1 MHSFLTYF
9 DVSPWGYAL
18 VFLGMI
24 LEGDAVLFTAAFLAE
39 EGIFNPFVMAVVV
52 FAGVITGDF
61 CWYSLGRW
69 LGSSSVRVQKWIQKI
84 PQSLDAKLHA
94 RPLRTILISK
104 FTYGFHHAVLLR
116 VGASKLRRADFVRY
130 DIIAALVWMAIVGGL
145 GYFSGASFSLIK
157 HYLKTAELGLLFILI
172 IFFVV
177 WHFIINRSRE
187 TLE

>member
-1 MHSFLTYF
+1 MHSLLTQF

-18 VFLGMI
+18 VFVGMI
-24 LEGDAVLFTAAFLAE
+24 LEGDAVLFTAAFLTE
-39 EGIFNPFVMAVVV
+39 EEIFNPFIMAGVVV
-52 FAGVITGDF
+52 AGVLMGDF

-69 LGSSSVRVQKWIQKI
+69 LGSASVRVQRWLEKI
-84 PQSLDAKLHA
+84 PQSLDTKLRA
-94 RPLRTILISK
+94 QPLRTILVSK
-104 FTYGFHHAVLLR
+104 FTYGFHHAVLMR
-116 VGASKLRRADFVRY
+116 VGASRLPRADFVRY
-130 DIIAALVWMAIVGGL
+130 DIVAAFVWIVIVGGL